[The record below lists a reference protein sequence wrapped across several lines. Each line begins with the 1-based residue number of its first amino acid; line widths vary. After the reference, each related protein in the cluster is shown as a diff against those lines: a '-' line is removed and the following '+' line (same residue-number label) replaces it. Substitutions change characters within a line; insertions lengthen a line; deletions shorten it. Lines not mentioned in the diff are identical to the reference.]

1 MNYAVAN
8 RIAEARSET
17 ASVRKE
23 LAAARDEIAELK
35 RQIARLERAS
45 EKRNVSGQRAG
56 EKRNVQKTGV
66 VKRFH
71 VRVQL
76 PPGCLIK
83 D

>member
-35 RQIARLERAS
+35 CQVARLERAS
-45 EKRNVSGQRAG
+45 EKRSVSGQRA
-56 EKRNVQKTGV
+56 RV
-66 VKRFH
+66 VKRVH

-76 PPGCLIK
+76 PAGCLIQ